1 MVISIIL
8 NDWKIFLRNKLF
20 LYTTIFFVLAL
31 LMVVIL
37 GTIQNNN
44 QQLYRA
50 KAEEHIRSQWENL
63 EAMNPHR
70 AAHYGSYAFKHL
82 NTFFACSNE

>member
-1 MVISIIL
+1 MISIIL

-20 LYTTIFFVLAL
+20 LNTTIFFVLAL
-31 LMVVIL
+31 FTVVIL

-50 KAEEHIRSQWENL
+50 KAQEHIQSQWENL
-63 EAMNPHR
+63 EDSLP
-70 AAHYGSYAFKHL
+70 L
-82 NTFFACSNE
+82 NFPTGFECAPEL